1 MLVGGGAIALFK
13 YNKIIDY
20 QPAKLTVVSK
30 KYNDE
35 FKKDIPAFVEQL
47 ERPFSMNDLDSADIV
62 VVAVDDLE
70 LQKEIYVECQSRK
83 IPCNC
88 VDEINRCD
96 FIFPSTIKKG
106 DVVIAISSSGKVPG
120 FSVSLKDYINTFLP
134 ENIEQKMN
142 EIMELRKSLPA
153 GKDRM
158 LKIKEESAKYFDHIL
173 SGIRK

>member
-1 MLVGGGAIALFK
+1 GV
-13 YNKIIDY
+13 
-20 QPAKLTVVSK
+20 
-30 KYNDE
+30 
-35 FKKDIPAFVEQL
+35 
-47 ERPFSMNDLDSADIV
+47 DIV

-70 LQKEIYVECQSRK
+70 LQKEIYAECQSRK

-134 ENIEQKMN
+134 ENIEEKMN

-158 LKIKEESAKYFDHIL
+158 LKIKEESAKYFSHIL